1 MEYQKYRK
9 ELENPRRVITPVRL
23 INPKAGREVLTD
35 AYWDT
40 GAETSSILKMTADY
54 LCLPVL
60 MDRCSMN
67 SLGGKVGGRSLL
79 TVALPGDA
87 RRGIIVEAF
96 EAKELPGDFDFI
108 IGMDI
113 ISKGNFSI
121 IREGEHHVL
130 EFTFGDDFFHIKV

>member
-35 AYWDT
+35 AYWET
-40 GAETSSILKMTADY
+40 GTETSSILKKTADY
-54 LCLPVL
+54 LRLPVL
-60 MDRCSMN
+60 MDRCNMKG
-67 SLGGKVGGRSLL
+67 LGGKISGRSLL
-79 TVALPGDA
+79 TVALPGDV

-96 EAKELPGDFDFI
+96 EVVELPGDFDFV

-113 ISKGNFSI
+113 ISKGDFSI
-121 IREGEHHVL
+121 RREGVHSVL
-130 EFTFGDDFFHIKV
+130 EFTFSDDFFHITA